1 LVEEPHDAK
10 LEPSMKVL
18 LSALACEP
26 DKGSEPEVGYRALL
40 AAASQH
46 EVWVLTLPESIPAL
60 RRGLEGDPRASS
72 IHLESIPFGSRRLL
86 RDLTSW
92 QFHRRYDRWQRDAG
106 DRALQLDREIG
117 FDVIH
122 HVTLA
127 SYWTRAGVAAVGKPL
142 VWGPI
147 GGGMDPPMRLL
158 RELGRRGML

>member
-1 LVEEPHDAK
+1 
-10 LEPSMKVL
+10 MKVL

-26 DKGSEPEVGYRALL
+26 DKGSEPEVGFRALL

-46 EVWVLTLPESIPAL
+46 EVWVLTLPESIPEL
-60 RRGLEGDPRASS
+60 QRVLEGDPRASNV
-72 IHLESIPFGSRRLL
+72 HLESIPFGSRRVLMDL

-106 DRALQLDREIG
+106 ERAHELDREIG

-127 SYWTRAGVAAVGKPL
+127 SYWTRAGAPR
-142 VWGPI
+142 WGSLWY
-147 GGGMDPPMRLL
+147 GAQ
-158 RELGRRGML
+158 